1 MWIPQEN
8 SNFDLES
15 PKPKMAESA
24 GLAASLSF
32 PHQPGLLVFP
42 TLSHHLK
49 RIDLLKHDEAVKS
62 SSAVG
67 FLLNPHH
74 ENSMTRQSH
83 MWRSMFLS
91 VPSCG
96 FLSYGNIQTGFWRT
110 ANQSQHKEPVSWM
123 FVMFPTCNPK
133 SSSVFKMFLLWTLHS
148 WFSYYILTSDDL
160 SHQVDLV
167 ELSLQCSISEKGFLG
182 IFFIYIYDPNTMLV

>member
-1 MWIPQEN
+1 MWIHQKN

-32 PHQPGLLVFP
+32 PHQPGLLAFP

-49 RIDLLKHDEAVKS
+49 RIDLLEHDEAVKS
-62 SSAVG
+62 SSAFG

-83 MWRSMFLS
+83 MWHFMFLS

-96 FLSYGNIQTGFWRT
+96 FPSYGNIQTGFWRT
-110 ANQSQHKEPVSWM
+110 PNQSQHYETVSWS
-123 FVMFPTCNPK
+123 FVRFPTCNPK
-133 SSSVFKMFLLWTLHS
+133 NSSVFKMFLLWTQKFTTQLLL
-148 WFSYYILTSDDL
+148 FSSFWWSILSGRSCLAVTTMQYL
-160 SHQVDLV
+160 RKLY
-167 ELSLQCSISEKGFLG
+167 G
-182 IFFIYIYDPNTMLV
+182 FFIYIYDPNTTLM